1 MWVPATWVDKLAPRP
16 GGTVK
21 PGVVRAALCSVWGH
35 CVCSPLLI
43 PRSWQRTGAFPGWKL
58 KPAPNSS
65 ASRSEPGRLL
75 TGLELAPLE
84 SGFPS
89 WQCHHL
95 QRRSQAPERASDS
108 PRPHGVGAAGR
119 ALMVSL
125 PVAHPGQFFQEAF
138 PDHPILQF
146 CPPQR
151 LLCWLI
157 LLCRVPPAGPHPG
170 GPRRGGR
177 ITRGAA
183 QRGRCRQR
191 AASPPSPEVCKLV
204 MSWRG

>member
-1 MWVPATWVDKLAPRP
+1 M
-16 GGTVK
+16 
-21 PGVVRAALCSVWGH
+21 RAALCSVWGQ

-65 ASRSEPGRLL
+65 ASRSEPGHLL

-95 QRRSQAPERASDS
+95 QRRSQALERARDS
-108 PRPHGVGAAGR
+108 ARSHSRGSWLSPDDELPD
-119 ALMVSL
+119 MSCM
-125 PVAHPGQFFQEAF
+125 PVALPSQFFQEAS

-146 CPPQR
+146 CPPQH
-151 LLCWLI
+151 
-157 LLCRVPPAGPHPG
+157 LLCRVPPAGAHPG
-170 GPRRGGR
+170 GPRRSGC

-183 QRGRCRQR
+183 QHGRCRQR
-191 AASPPSPEVCKLV
+191 AASPPPPHPLSPEVCKLV
-204 MSWRG
+204 MRRRG